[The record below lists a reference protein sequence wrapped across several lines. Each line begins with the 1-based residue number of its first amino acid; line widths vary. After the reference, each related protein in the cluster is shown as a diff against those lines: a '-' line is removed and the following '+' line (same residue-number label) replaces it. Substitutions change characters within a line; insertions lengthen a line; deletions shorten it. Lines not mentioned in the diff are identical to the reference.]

1 MTWNGAR
8 PAPWSEIF
16 GVRPA
21 PARFRSG
28 LIAAVST
35 AVPILIGQRTG
46 QASLGLVASSGAL
59 AALYSGSGRSPR
71 AEAVEVGLAAT
82 GLTASFAVGTAL
94 AGHPWVNVAGNALWA
109 AVATAACA
117 LARARPPGIVMLV
130 LLATVGGGLPPGQP
144 GQRIA
149 AVAAVAFGAAALCW
163 LAAFAHRPRPEE
175 TGRAQAPPE
184 GTAFAALPLAL
195 RSLPSSPIPL
205 MSARTGIGVGLAGAA
220 AQLCQLDRP
229 YWAMAAAGAVMARGS
244 FAGGTRTLA
253 LLRGT
258 GTAAGCLLA
267 GAVAAVR
274 PEGAA
279 IALVLAALTFVTEL
293 VVVHNYA
300 AAMVFVTPLSTVLVA
315 AASHDTAVVALAGD
329 RLLETLLGCLAAVVA
344 GQLVTGRWALRQRQE
359 AVARVL
365 LAVADLM
372 EEPTRAGR
380 FTALHQAHLQ
390 LQLVGD
396 RTAAERPT
404 VRTAASPL
412 DHVVEAARDL
422 ALHHL
427 TSHHLDGRPWSRRAT
442 AGPLPAVPVAVPVHI
457 AEARRLAGLLLSPAD
472 GGPTADAP
480 QILSPDLAR
489 LRTTIY
495 DWAASAV
502 PLTNERRTR

>member
-16 GVRPA
+16 AVRPA
-21 PARFRSG
+21 PTRFRSG

-46 QASLGLVASSGAL
+46 QASLGLIASSGAL

-71 AEAVEVGLAAT
+71 AEAVEVGLAAA

-94 AGHPWVNVAGNALWA
+94 AGHPWANVAGNALWA

-130 LLATVGGGLPPGQP
+130 LLATVGGGLQPGQP

-163 LAAFAHRPRPEE
+163 LAAFAQPRPEG
-175 TGRAQAPPE
+175 TGREQAPPE

-220 AQLCQLDRP
+220 ALLCQLDRP

-344 GQLVTGRWALRQRQE
+344 GQLVTGRWALRQRQK

-372 EEPTRAGR
+372 EEPTRGER
-380 FTALHQAHLQ
+380 FTALHHAHLQ

-427 TSHHLDGRPWSRRAT
+427 TSHHLDGRPGSRRAT
-442 AGPLPAVPVAVPVHI
+442 AGTLPAMPVAVPLPV

-480 QILSPDLAR
+480 QILSPDLAS
-489 LRTTIY
+489 LRTTIH